1 MLALSRRTGS
11 VRALAALGAII
22 LGEEVPTCA
31 TSPWCLRSLGSWSL
45 SSSISHGEGS
55 QLTSSTRRSPGR
67 DAAISTKSLLPVPAA
82 AVGVF
87 VSARR
92 DKIRR
97 RLDRGQ
103 VRDIGSEAGWLKA
116 LKAQG
121 LGEHARLGHPT
132 AYTGSVEGGDGLDEM
147 AMRAM
152 CLPASGE
159 SADQFK
165 PGHRRLE
172 PGTRRLER
180 LQAASGTR
188 CSKRR
193 TPAGPLSRLETHLR
207 LLLIQSVESLAYLK
221 EPLGHSSI
229 QMTVDLYG
237 HLVPGGESECRRPAR
252 GGNRTQSRCNR
263 RGRDGEG
270 PRGNYRRELEPAAGL
285 EPATC

>member
-132 AYTGSVEGGDGLDEM
+132 AYRAAWKAAM
-147 AMRAM
+147 ASTRWPCAPCVSPRA
-152 CLPASGE
+152 ASPRT
-159 SADQFK
+159 SSSRVIAASNLAPVDSNASR
-165 PGHRRLE
+165 RRL
-172 PGTRRLER
+172 
-180 LQAASGTR
+180 A
-188 CSKRR
+188 
-193 TPAGPLSRLETHLR
+193 
-207 LLLIQSVESLAYLK
+207 
-221 EPLGHSSI
+221 
-229 QMTVDLYG
+229 
-237 HLVPGGESECRRPAR
+237 
-252 GGNRTQSRCNR
+252 
-263 RGRDGEG
+263 
-270 PRGNYRRELEPAAGL
+270 PAARKGGL
-285 EPATC
+285 RRVRFHDLRHTYASS